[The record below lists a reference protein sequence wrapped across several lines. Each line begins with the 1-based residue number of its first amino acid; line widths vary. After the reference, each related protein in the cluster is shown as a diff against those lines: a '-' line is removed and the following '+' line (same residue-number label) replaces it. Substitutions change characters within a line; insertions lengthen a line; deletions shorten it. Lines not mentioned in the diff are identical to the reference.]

1 MKFKDFTSKKNMAK
15 FLTLNT
21 SSPPAFFLFKISNHK
36 MKWIKRLGIL
46 ALSLYALFCGALYF
60 SQERI
65 IFNPDKLPQDFTFR
79 EGQEVNIEVADGVSL
94 NCLWLKEPTSKGV
107 ILYLHGNRGSNRRCL
122 RQAETMAGNGY
133 DILMPDY
140 RGYGKSGGQIESEA
154 QLQGDVQQVYDFLK
168 KHYPEEKIVVAGYS
182 LGSGMAT
189 YLAAN
194 NRPQQLLLIA
204 PFLSMVDLKDRI
216 VPFLPDFL
224 LKYPLRSAEYL
235 KLVQAP
241 VTLFHG
247 TRDDVIPFESS
258 EKLQA
263 LHPDRFILISMN
275 EGHRG
280 VIFSPVFQQ
289 TVGKILF

>member
-1 MKFKDFTSKKNMAK
+1 
-15 FLTLNT
+15 
-21 SSPPAFFLFKISNHK
+21 
-36 MKWIKRLGIL
+36 MKWIKRLSIL
-46 ALSLYALFCGALYF
+46 AFSLYVLFCGALYF

-65 IFNPDKLPQDFTFR
+65 IFNPDKLSQDFTFR
-79 EGQEVNIEVADGVSL
+79 MGEEMNLEVAEGISL
-94 NCLWLKEPTSKGV
+94 NCLWLKEPSSKGV

-133 DILMPDY
+133 DIFMPDY
-140 RGYGKSGGQIESEA
+140 RGYGKSGGQVESET
-154 QLQGDVQQVYDFLK
+154 QLQADVQQVYDFLK

-182 LGSGMAT
+182 LGSGMAS

-204 PFLSMVDLKDRI
+204 PYLSMVDLKDRI

-224 LKYPLRSAEYL
+224 LKYPLRSADYL
-235 KLVQAP
+235 RQVEVP
-241 VTLFHG
+241 VTMFHG

-263 LHPDRFILISMN
+263 LRPDRFKLVSMN

-280 VIFSPVFQQ
+280 VIFSPVFREA
-289 TVGKILF
+289 VGQLLF